1 MLLASETCLDNTFSG
16 QIVRSDHKTV
26 TDICMSVTI
35 MWLIVLYSSSLC
47 SLICRQEDV
56 QKNRLSEESC
66 MNHQLPSVTVL
77 KVFYSSELSSAHVS
91 PANMAIQPPW
101 SFFCAVET
109 LSHHPLP
116 SSWLPEKESHK
127 WRIFFS
133 FHFFFFFNIK
143 LLFWSRLA
151 ANHFYISV

>member
-16 QIVRSDHKTV
+16 QIVRSDRKTV

-47 SLICRQEDV
+47 SLIYRQEDV
-56 QKNRLSEESC
+56 QRNRLSEESC
-66 MNHQLPSVTVL
+66 MNHQLASVTVL
-77 KVFYSSELSSAHVS
+77 KLFRCSELSSAHVS

-109 LSHHPLP
+109 LGHHPLP

-127 WRIFFS
+127 WRIIFFS
-133 FHFFFFFNIK
+133 LSLFFLNIK

-151 ANHFYISV
+151 ANRFYISV